1 MADVK
6 YTNLDRLNGLYDQY
20 GRRKIATAVDNWNKN
35 PYFMLGNMIGQA
47 IFEPYFEKKRAKTEQ
62 EARDSFKKYYGLDK
76 NGGSAGSTV
85 NEAVKEA
92 GDTAMA
98 TKNAKWDDYAKALET
113 YRSANGLGA
122 DANGVYGVP
131 QTPQQANK
139 STDVPTV
146 GQAWQN
152 MVNGSG
158 YNPGNTTLY
167 TNGIRN
173 MNNVIGADANGVY
186 GVPGATPGVIIDT
199 SKGIYPQATS
209 SAPSVANLPTKPAN
223 GPAPYTDDQLR
234 QIAAQNFT
242 PEELSRMM
250 TADEMA
256 RMNALMNPAPV
267 VARTAAPSGGGLLT
281 KAVNAT
287 PGFIP
292 EEEAAMLD
300 RRTMFVPEEVAGIAE
315 GYRVANNLSRAA
327 ATPAGAADYNSR
339 FIMPGHD
346 DSLTLG
352 AILGGG
358 NKVDPEIQAK
368 AIEYLKKH
376 AWINWG

>member
-92 GDTAMA
+92 GNTAMA

-167 TNGIRN
+167 TNGVRN

-186 GVPGATPGVIIDT
+186 GVQSATPGVIIDT
-199 SKGIYPQATS
+199 SRGIYPQATS
-209 SAPSVANLPTKPAN
+209 SAPSVANFPQKPAN

-242 PEELSRMM
+242 PDELSRM
-250 TADEMA
+250 TTEAERA

-267 VARTAAPSGGGLLT
+267 VAQAVAPSGGGGLLT
-281 KAVNAT
+281 PVANR
-287 PGFIP
+287 GYIP
-292 EEEAAMLD
+292 EEEAAALD
-300 RRTMFVPEEVAGIAE
+300 RKTMFVPEEEAALAE
-315 GYRVANNLSRAA
+315 AYRVANNFSRAA
-327 ATPAGAADYNSR
+327 ATPAGAADFNSR
-339 FIMPGHD
+339 FITPGHNKDLEWHPFAYQPSVD
-346 DSLTLG
+346 D
-352 AILGGG
+352 
-358 NKVDPEIQAK
+358 EIARENTRK
-368 AIEYLKKH
+368 WWEENMK
-376 AWINWG
+376 